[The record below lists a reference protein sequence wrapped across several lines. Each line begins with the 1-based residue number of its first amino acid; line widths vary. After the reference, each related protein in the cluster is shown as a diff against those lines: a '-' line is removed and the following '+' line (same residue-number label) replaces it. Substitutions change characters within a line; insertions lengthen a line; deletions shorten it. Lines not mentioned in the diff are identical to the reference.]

1 MRERFEVSETQVVNK
16 FIFVNLES
24 KTKLPTT
31 FLFFSECLKHENI
44 EPPQSMGVSKNPEGL
59 FSPGEK
65 QPEDSEITVSFK
77 DTEHLDLGTSNTF
90 MDEKTS
96 YRDTAWSS
104 RENEKYECNTS
115 KVTSSHL
122 VETIDYDVPEII
134 DYLQDGQT
142 YEEPDNS
149 LYLGEE
155 EYLELVVDSEDA
167 ETTVEE
173 EDYNDPTHLVY
184 DGEEGSEYAET
195 TAFSDEEPSYEDS
208 ETGLSLED
216 EEAEEKST
224 EGMGILCD
232 C

>member
-1 MRERFEVSETQVVNK
+1 M
-16 FIFVNLES
+16 ES

-31 FLFFSECLKHENI
+31 FLFFSEFLHENI

-59 FSPGEK
+59 FSSGEK

-90 MDEKTS
+90 VDGKTS

-115 KVTSSHL
+115 

-142 YEEPDNS
+142 YEGPDNS

-155 EYLELVVDSEDA
+155 EYLELDVDAEDA
-167 ETTVEE
+167 EITVEE
-173 EDYNDPTHLVY
+173 EDYNDPEHLVY
-184 DGEEGSEYAET
+184 DGEEGSEYADT

-208 ETGLSLED
+208 ETGLSLEE

-224 EGMGILCD
+224 EGMGMLCD
-232 C
+232 R